1 MLMDFRY
8 PKQKNMGM
16 PARHISSQS
25 FDEILSDLGDDPAIP
40 DPHGIRTP
48 PPHQSTP
55 HRAPNQ
61 GRSNPFTESLN
72 PIQIRNSL
80 QGIALPIAL
89 IGVLLAAAIA
99 FFVAYTSLNKQSQ
112 DALERPQQ
120 QLLELKKEML
130 LMRDQINNDQDELY
144 LAIDEIEVS
153 IHLLKERKPET
164 RTLNRPQAPTH
175 ESELRRWQYLGTS
188 QMGNTQQAYFHTG
201 KSHLVFERGAQ
212 VLGGWHLSSIEKGLV
227 TLTHSQG
234 KSLVLKASKSE

>member
-1 MLMDFRY
+1 MDFQH

-40 DPHGIRTP
+40 DPHGIRKP
-48 PPHQSTP
+48 PPQQSAP
-55 HRAPNQ
+55 PRAPNQ

-89 IGVLLAAAIA
+89 IGILLAAAIA

-112 DALERPQQ
+112 DALEASQQ
-120 QLLELKKEML
+120 QLSELKKEIL
-130 LMRDQINNDQDELY
+130 LTRDQINQNQDELY

-153 IHLLKERKPET
+153 IHSLNERKTET
-164 RTLNRPQAPTH
+164 RAPNRPQAPTH
-175 ESELRRWQYLGTS
+175 ESELHRWRYLGTS
-188 QMGNTQQAYFHTG
+188 QIGNAQQAYFHTG
-201 KSHLVFERGAQ
+201 KTHLAFEKGAQ
-212 VLGGWHLSSIEKGLV
+212 VLGEWRLSSIEKGLV
-227 TLTHSQG
+227 TLTHPQG

>member
-1 MLMDFRY
+1 MDFQH

-40 DPHGIRTP
+40 DPHGIRKP
-48 PPHQSTP
+48 PPQQSTP
-55 HRAPNQ
+55 SRAPNQ
-61 GRSNPFTESLN
+61 GRNNLFPEPLS

-89 IGVLLAAAIA
+89 IGVLLAAAIV

-112 DALERPQQ
+112 DALEASQQ
-120 QLLELKKEML
+120 QISELKKEML
-130 LMRDQINNDQDELY
+130 LMRDQINQDQDELY

-153 IHLLKERKPET
+153 IHSLEERKAET
-164 RTLNRPQAPTH
+164 RAPNRPQAPTH
-175 ESELRRWQYLGTS
+175 ESELRRWRYLGTS

-201 KSHLVFERGAQ
+201 KSHLAFEKGAQ
-212 VLGGWHLSSIEKGLV
+212 VLGEWRLSSIEKSLV
-227 TLTHSQG
+227 TLMHPQG
-234 KSLVLKASKSE
+234 KSVVLKASKSE

>member
-1 MLMDFRY
+1 MDFQH

-40 DPHGIRTP
+40 DPHGIRKP
-48 PPHQSTP
+48 PPQQSTP
-55 HRAPNQ
+55 SRAPNQ
-61 GRSNPFTESLN
+61 GRNNLFPEPLS

-89 IGVLLAAAIA
+89 IGVLLAAAIV

-112 DALERPQQ
+112 DALEASQQ
-120 QLLELKKEML
+120 QISELKKEML
-130 LMRDQINNDQDELY
+130 LMRDQINQDQDELY

-153 IHLLKERKPET
+153 IHSLKERKAET
-164 RTLNRPQAPTH
+164 RAPNRPQAPTH
-175 ESELRRWQYLGTS
+175 ESELRRWRYLGTS

-201 KSHLVFERGAQ
+201 KSHLAFEKGAQ
-212 VLGGWHLSSIEKGLV
+212 VLGEWRLSSIEKSLV
-227 TLTHSQG
+227 TLMHPQG
-234 KSLVLKASKSE
+234 KSVVLKASKSE

>member
-1 MLMDFRY
+1 MDFQH

-40 DPHGIRTP
+40 DPHGIRKP
-48 PPHQSTP
+48 PPQQGAP
-55 HRAPNQ
+55 HRAPSE
-61 GRSNPFTESLN
+61 GKSNPFTESLN

-112 DALERPQQ
+112 DALEASQQ
-120 QLLELKKEML
+120 QLSELKKEIL
-130 LMRDQINNDQDELY
+130 LTRDQINQNQDELY
-144 LAIDEIEVS
+144 LAIDQIEVS
-153 IHLLKERKPET
+153 IHLLKERKAET
-164 RTLNRPQAPTH
+164 RSLNRPQAPIH
-175 ESELRRWQYLGTS
+175 ESELRRWRYLGTS
-188 QMGNTQQAYFHTG
+188 QMGNTQQAYFHSG
-201 KSHLVFERGAQ
+201 KGHLAFEKGSQ
-212 VLGGWHLSSIEKGLV
+212 VLGEWHLSSIEKGLV
-227 TLTHSQG
+227 TLTHPQG

>member
-1 MLMDFRY
+1 MDFQH

-40 DPHGIRTP
+40 DPHGIRKP

-55 HRAPNQ
+55 PRATNQ
-61 GRSNPFTESLN
+61 GKSNPFTESLS
-72 PIQIRNSL
+72 PVQIKNSL

-89 IGVLLAAAIA
+89 IGILMVVTIA

-112 DALERPQQ
+112 DALEASQQ
-120 QLLELKKEML
+120 QLSELKKEIL
-130 LMRDQINNDQDELY
+130 LTRDQINQDQDELY

-153 IHLLKERKPET
+153 IHSLKERKPEI
-164 RTLNRPQAPTH
+164 RSPNRPQAPTH
-175 ESELRRWQYLGTS
+175 ESELRRWRYLGTS

-201 KSHLVFERGAQ
+201 KSHLAFEKGAQ
-212 VLGGWHLSSIEKGLV
+212 VLGEWRLSSIEKGLV

-234 KSLVLKASKSE
+234 KSLLLKASKSE